1 VIKKSNAK
9 HFIMALLLN
18 MDTSTK
24 RAGVCLSQD
33 GKLLTMLENF
43 EQKEHAAW
51 LHVAVQELM
60 ANAGFRMRDLQA
72 VAVAAG
78 PGSYTGL
85 RVGMAAAKG
94 FCYALGVP
102 LITEDTLR
110 VMAFAAS
117 EQLPQADLICP
128 MIDARR
134 MEVFTALYKQD
145 MTELL
150 PSTAMVIDENSF
162 SDWLSDHRVSFFGEG
177 SDKCKPIINAR
188 NAVFTEVRYD
198 VGFLGILSFLRY
210 LHGEFTGLA
219 YSEPAYTK
227 EFYTH
232 TKK

>member
-1 VIKKSNAK
+1 
-9 HFIMALLLN
+9 MALLLN
-18 MDTSTK
+18 IDTSTK
-24 RAGVCLSQD
+24 KAGVCLSQD
-33 GKLLTMLENF
+33 GKLLAMLENF

-60 ANAGFRMRDLQA
+60 KNTGSRMQDLQA
-72 VAVAAG
+72 VAVTAG

-94 FCYALGVP
+94 FCYALGIP

-117 EQLPQADLICP
+117 ERLPQADLLCP

-134 MEVFTALYKQD
+134 MEVFTALYRQD

-150 PSTAMVIDENSF
+150 PATAMVIDENSF

-177 SDKCKPIINAR
+177 SDKCKPIITASS
-188 NAVFTEVRYD
+188 ATFAEVGFH
-198 VGFLGILSFLRY
+198 VGFLGVLSFLRY
-210 LHGEFTGLA
+210 LQCEFTGLA

>member
-1 VIKKSNAK
+1 
-9 HFIMALLLN
+9 MALLLN
-18 MDTSTK
+18 IDTSTK

-51 LHVAVQELM
+51 LHVAVQQLM
-60 ANAGFRMRDLQA
+60 TNTGSRMRDLQA
-72 VAVAAG
+72 VAVTAG

-94 FCYALGVP
+94 FCYALGIP

-110 VMAFAAS
+110 MMAFAAS
-117 EQLPQADLICP
+117 EQLPEADLLCP

-134 MEVFTALYKQD
+134 MEVFTAVYSRD

-150 PSTAMVIDENSF
+150 PATAMVIDENSF
-162 SDWLSDHRVSFFGEG
+162 SEWLSDHRVSFFGEG
-177 SDKCKPIINAR
+177 SDKCKPIIKA
-188 NAVFTEVRYD
+188 AGASFTKPECH

-210 LHGEFTGLA
+210 LQGE
-219 YSEPAYTK
+219 
-227 EFYTH
+227 
-232 TKK
+232 

>member
-1 VIKKSNAK
+1 
-9 HFIMALLLN
+9 MALLLN
-18 MDTSTK
+18 IDTSTK
-24 RAGVCLSQD
+24 RAGVCLAQD
-33 GKLLTMLENF
+33 GRSLAIVENF

-51 LHVAVQELM
+51 LHVAVRQLM
-60 ANAGFRMRDLQA
+60 ADTGFRMRDLQA
-72 VAVAAG
+72 VAVTAG

-94 FCYALGVP
+94 FCYALGIP

-117 EQLPQADLICP
+117 EQLPEADLLCP

-134 MEVFTALYKQD
+134 MEVFTALYSQD
-145 MTELL
+145 MTRLL
-150 PSTAMVIDENSF
+150 PSIAMVIDENSF
-162 SDWLSDHRVSFFGEG
+162 SDWLSDHKVSFFGEG
-177 SDKCKPIINAR
+177 SDKCKPIITAPG
-188 NAVFTEVRYD
+188 AHFVEVGYH

-210 LHGEFTGLA
+210 LQSEFTGLA

-232 TKK
+232 TRK

>member
-1 VIKKSNAK
+1 VIKKNNAK

-18 MDTSTK
+18 IDTSTK
-24 RAGVCLSQD
+24 RAGICLSED
-33 GKLLTMLENF
+33 GKLLSMLENF

-60 ANAGFRMRDLQA
+60 TKTGLRMRDLQA
-72 VAVAAG
+72 VAVTAG

-102 LITEDTLR
+102 LITENTLR

-117 EQLPQADLICP
+117 EQLPQTGLLCP

-134 MEVFTALYKQD
+134 MEVFTALYRQD

-150 PSTAMVIDENSF
+150 PATAMVIDENSF
-162 SDWLSDHRVSFFGEG
+162 SEWLSDQPVSFFGEG
-177 SDKCKPIINAR
+177 SDKCKPIITAPS
-188 NAVFTEVRYD
+188 AHFAEVGYH

-210 LHGEFTGLA
+210 LQGAFTGLA

>member
-1 VIKKSNAK
+1 
-9 HFIMALLLN
+9 MALLLN
-18 MDTSTK
+18 IDTSTK
-24 RAGVCLSQD
+24 RAGVCLAQD
-33 GKLLTMLENF
+33 GRSLAMVENL

-51 LHVAVQELM
+51 LHVAVRQLM
-60 ANAGFRMRDLQA
+60 ADTGFRMRDLQA
-72 VAVAAG
+72 VAVTAG

-94 FCYALGVP
+94 FCYALGIP

-117 EQLPQADLICP
+117 EQLPEADLLCP

-134 MEVFTALYKQD
+134 MEVFTALYSQD
-145 MTELL
+145 MTRLL
-150 PSTAMVIDENSF
+150 PSIAMVIDENSF
-162 SDWLSDHRVSFFGEG
+162 SDWLSDHKVSFFGEG
-177 SDKCKPIINAR
+177 SDKCKPIITAPG
-188 NAVFTEVRYD
+188 AHFVEVGYH

-210 LHGEFTGLA
+210 LQSEFTGLA

-232 TKK
+232 TRK